1 MLRAGLRKL
10 QFLEE
15 QFTQIDARKHP
26 KLLVVYE
33 DTTATPYVT
42 DFLYA
47 EGFSDADVLRV
58 DSERKQELGPRDWE
72 PLRERLFDID
82 RHKDPRVVV
91 SVLMFRETLW
101 HGFETLVDG
110 PRRAACVDPN
120 STTWRPDTKSDPR
133 CEQSPKRSASTIAPS
148 PRTWNN
154 SECPVD

>member
-1 MLRAGLRKL
+1 MTGLSHGQHVMLRAGLRKL

-58 DSERKQELGPRDWE
+58 DSERKQELSPRDWS
-72 PLRERLFDID
+72 RS
-82 RHKDPRVVV
+82 V
-91 SVLMFRETLW
+91 STYSILT
-101 HGFETLVDG
+101 GT
-110 PRRAACVDPN
+110 
-120 STTWRPDTKSDPR
+120 
-133 CEQSPKRSASTIAPS
+133 RSHAS
-148 PRTWNN
+148 W
-154 SECPVD
+154 